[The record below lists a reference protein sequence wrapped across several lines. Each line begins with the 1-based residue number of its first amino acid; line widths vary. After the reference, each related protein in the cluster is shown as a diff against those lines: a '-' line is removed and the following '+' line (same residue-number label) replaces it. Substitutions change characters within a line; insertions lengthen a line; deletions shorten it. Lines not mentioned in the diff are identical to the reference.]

1 MQTLFI
7 ADNDITVI
15 EEITHILDWDSLGF
29 SFCGEASDGEDALA
43 QILSL
48 QPDLVIL
55 DTDIPKISGTEV
67 LLHARKAGFIGKCII
82 VSAQCSFQYAKE
94 AINGNASFYLNKP
107 IDKDEL
113 YQAVCEIRDTFTDDT
128 AMLLECRYF
137 YTPRQ
142 HALDSNTLKEK
153 TIVPPH
159 YDFLPL
165 DENLFTGF
173 VNCLVDYLE
182 SFNRKMIVKSLSEF
196 EVRLSES
203 FHDVR
208 RLKLV
213 LMDLYLQI
221 KEEINKKY
229 ASFEIPFET
238 NAFALEYINSRNFLY
253 EIIDFFMEQFDM
265 IIIAIRNPSL
275 DNVVD
280 DLLFYIDHNYTKNI
294 KLETV
299 AQLFGY
305 NNAYLGKIFHKKMG
319 QSFNSYLDYK
329 RIEYSKQLILEDK
342 LKIYEIAREA
352 GYKNVDYFHIKFK
365 KYVGK
370 SPSEYRKQITD

>member
-1 MQTLFI
+1 MNTLFI
-7 ADNDITVI
+7 ADSDIAVRN
-15 EEITHILDWDSLGF
+15 EISNILDWNSLGF
-29 SFCGEASDGEDALA
+29 SFCGEASDGEDALE

-55 DTDIPKISGTEV
+55 DTDIPKIHGTEV
-67 LLHARKAGFIGKCII
+67 LHHARKSGFRGKCII
-82 VSAQCSFQYAKE
+82 ISAQCSFQYAKE
-94 AINGNASFYLNKP
+94 AINGNAAFYLNKP
-107 IDKDEL
+107 IDRDEL
-113 YQAVCEIRDTFTDDT
+113 YQAVCEIRDTFIDDT
-128 AMLLECRYF
+128 AMFLEYRYF
-137 YTPRQ
+137 YSPRQ
-142 HALDSNTLKEK
+142 RALDFNELKEK
-153 TIVPPH
+153 TIIPPH

-165 DENLFTGF
+165 DENLLTGF
-173 VNCLVDYLE
+173 VNCLIGYLE
-182 SFNRKMIVKSLSEF
+182 SFNRKMIVSALSAF
-196 EVRLSES
+196 ETKLSES

-208 RLKLV
+208 RHKLI

-238 NAFALEYINSRNFLY
+238 NAFALEYIHSRNFLY
-253 EIIDFFMEQFDM
+253 EIIDFLMEQFDM
-265 IIIAIRNPSL
+265 IIIAIRKPSL

-280 DLLFYIDHNYTKNI
+280 DLLFYIDHNYTKYI

-319 QSFNSYLDYK
+319 QSFNSYVDQK
-329 RIEYSKQLILEDK
+329 RIEYSKQLILENK
-342 LKIYEIAREA
+342 LKVYEIAKEV
-352 GYKNVDYFHIKFK
+352 GYKNVDYFHKKFK

-370 SPSEYRKQITD
+370 NPTEYKKQMNQ